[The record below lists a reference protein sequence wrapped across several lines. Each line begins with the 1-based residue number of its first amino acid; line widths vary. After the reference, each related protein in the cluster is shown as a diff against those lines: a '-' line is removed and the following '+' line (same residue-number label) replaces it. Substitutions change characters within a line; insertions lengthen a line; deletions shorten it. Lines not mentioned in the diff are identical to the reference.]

1 MSVKLIH
8 FYFYTRRQSCIV
20 LLECLGLDCDLREDE
35 LNNPHFPS
43 RADISNVSQISYH
56 QTKDVSPVLLLNCW
70 RNSGPRMVCH
80 QTTQVTKDKA
90 GIPTSASAYQVLPL
104 PNTQSKGKP
113 RHKMDTGGTAD
124 KSKTNRPGMWVNT
137 LHPATRKLMQE
148 HRQFEAKQGCMLCLK
163 NQRNKRMR
171 KNWQT

>member
-56 QTKDVSPVLLLNCW
+56 QTKDVSPVLLLNC
-70 RNSGPRMVCH
+70 
-80 QTTQVTKDKA
+80 
-90 GIPTSASAYQVLPL
+90 
-104 PNTQSKGKP
+104 
-113 RHKMDTGGTAD
+113 
-124 KSKTNRPGMWVNT
+124 
-137 LHPATRKLMQE
+137 
-148 HRQFEAKQGCMLCLK
+148 
-163 NQRNKRMR
+163 
-171 KNWQT
+171 